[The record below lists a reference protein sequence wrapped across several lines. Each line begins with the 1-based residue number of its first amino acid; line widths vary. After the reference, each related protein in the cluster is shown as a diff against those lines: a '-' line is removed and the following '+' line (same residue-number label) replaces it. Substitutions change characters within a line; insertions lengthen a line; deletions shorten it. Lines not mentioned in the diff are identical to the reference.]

1 MPTVTPT
8 EIRRRIE
15 KVGDLPTLPLV
26 VHKIVSISNRPNSSA
41 DEIAQIIEKDQVL
54 AAKVLKLANSPY
66 YGFPKRIGSVSH
78 AVVIL
83 GLNVVKRMA
92 ICASVFDMM
101 MAAGMGQLWRHSLAV
116 AMTSH
121 TMATRAGL
129 PHPEEVFVAG
139 LLHDLGQVALYAKAP
154 DLAAQVEQAL
164 LGSDLWRTE
173 AEQEILSL
181 THAEM
186 AGWLADHWSLPIALK
201 EPMMY
206 HHQPTLARD
215 APLQTAIV
223 HVADILAKAMGCG
236 AVDHQPVSPLSPKA
250 WKLVKLDDAAL
261 AACVDIAARDF
272 EMIDDLL

>member
-1 MPTVTPT
+1 MPTVSPA

-26 VHKIVSISNRPNSSA
+26 VHKIIQISNRPHSSA
-41 DEIAQIIEKDQVL
+41 EEVAQIIEKDQVL

-66 YGFPKRIGSVSH
+66 YGFPKRIGTVSH
-78 AVVIL
+78 AVAIL

-101 MAAGMGQLWRHSLAV
+101 MAAGMDQLWRHSLAV

-121 TMATRAGL
+121 TLATRAGL
-129 PHPEEVFVAG
+129 SHPEEVFVAG
-139 LLHDLGQVALYAKAP
+139 LLHDLGQVALYAKAQE
-154 DLAAQVEQAL
+154 LAVQVERTL
-164 LGSDLWRTE
+164 LDRDLWRTE
-173 AEQEILSL
+173 AEQEILGL

-186 AGWLADHWSLPIALK
+186 AGWLADHWSLPTSLK
-201 EPMMY
+201 EPMMH

-215 APLQTAIV
+215 APVQTAIV
-223 HVADILAKAMGCG
+223 HVADILAKAMGYG
-236 AVDHQPVSPLSPKA
+236 AVDNQPVSPLSSKA
-250 WKLVKLDDAAL
+250 WKLVNLDDNAL

-272 EMIDDLL
+272 DMIDDFL